1 MMEFLTSL
9 EPWHWMAIG
18 VALLAIEV
26 LLSTEVL
33 LGIGLGALA
42 TALLYKFFPSLSW
55 QTQILWFGAFSVI
68 TTVIYWKKFR
78 ATLQESDQPLLNKRT
93 QQLIGMSVPLLEPI
107 KNGTGKVQIA
117 DALWTVQGPELDAGA
132 QVKVVAVNAMVLVVE
147 AE

>member
-1 MMEFLTSL
+1 MEFLTAL

-18 VALLAIEV
+18 VAFLAVEV

-55 QTQILWFGAFSVI
+55 QMQILWFGAFSVI
-68 TTVIYWKKFR
+68 TTVIHWKKFR

-93 QQLIGMSVPLLEPI
+93 QQLIGTSVALLEPI